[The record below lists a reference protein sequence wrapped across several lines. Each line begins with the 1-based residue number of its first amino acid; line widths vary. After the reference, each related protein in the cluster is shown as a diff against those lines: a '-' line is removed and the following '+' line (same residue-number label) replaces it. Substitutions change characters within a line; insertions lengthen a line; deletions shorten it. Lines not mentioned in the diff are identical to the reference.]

1 MGGILSLGIF
11 FGFHFPSCCSSLIL
25 ERIVASLVALATNWG
40 ISTIFLA
47 DFLWISLTILDS
59 GLEVEGE
66 ARILELL
73 CTVFCGG
80 EDTGGFDGVEQ
91 CNTELIKVVFIQ
103 KFMRRLSYPQIDE
116 PK

>member
-11 FGFHFPSCCSSLIL
+11 LGFHFPSCCSSLIL

-40 ISTIFLA
+40 NSTIFLA

-59 GLEVEGE
+59 GLEIFEEE
-66 ARILELL
+66 AMIVIELLL

-80 EDTGGFDGVEQ
+80 EGTDGFNGVEQ
-91 CNTELIKVVFIQ
+91 CNADLIKVAFI
-103 KFMRRLSYPQIDE
+103 
-116 PK
+116 